1 MKIELNTSER
11 ILTIGILNQ
20 FKGDLNKLAEII
32 LDLKGLNLKPEE
44 IEELGIKNDGQSI
57 TWSAEKDV
65 PKEFEL
71 SEMASEWIKKFIQE
85 KNDKGEFGVAD
96 IAIIELS
103 KKLA

>member
-1 MKIELNTSER
+1 VLRQSKLDSTLLRKILTLENNKNRKYYIMKIQLNTSER

-57 TWSAEKDV
+57 T
-65 PKEFEL
+65 
-71 SEMASEWIKKFIQE
+71 
-85 KNDKGEFGVAD
+85 
-96 IAIIELS
+96 
-103 KKLA
+103 

>member
-1 MKIELNTSER
+1 LRQSKLDSTLLRKILTLENNKNRKYYIMKIQLNTSER

-57 TWSAEKDV
+57 T
-65 PKEFEL
+65 
-71 SEMASEWIKKFIQE
+71 
-85 KNDKGEFGVAD
+85 
-96 IAIIELS
+96 
-103 KKLA
+103 

>member
-1 MKIELNTSER
+1 LRQSKLDSTLLRKILALENNKNRKYYIMKIQLNTSER

-57 TWSAEKDV
+57 T
-65 PKEFEL
+65 
-71 SEMASEWIKKFIQE
+71 
-85 KNDKGEFGVAD
+85 
-96 IAIIELS
+96 
-103 KKLA
+103 

>member
-1 MKIELNTSER
+1 MKIQLNTSER

-57 TWSAEKDV
+57 TWSSEKDA

-96 IAIIELS
+96 VAIIELS